1 VAGTIPSFIAPSS
14 KTYLNVGRELVTGT
28 TVLGTV
34 TFPMDKNDYSPED
47 TPKFLP
53 DEAIRGVMSPLF
65 NEIRG
70 VENSTFSYGGPAF
83 LDVEGYWLDNTFG
96 DLSSTSQGTL
106 GSAITLGTALAI
118 GATQLTVGTANSL
131 GTVTTGSII
140 QIGDGAA
147 SEIVIATA
155 GSNSNTVNF
164 VNNPTR
170 FAHTTAA
177 TAALQTIPGGY
188 THTFAILNTGSG
200 QPPTH
205 TVTDYTG
212 LTPTVG
218 ARSYPSSCVSQFDFS
233 GNAEELLMHKV
244 AGMGWISAPATGTPT
259 LTSLF
264 TLPQANWESTI
275 TIAGTPVYNIGNW
288 SVSIKRALQT
298 YWTALNA
305 QNPYVIARGGLGL
318 TWNLDF
324 TVAVDESPLS
334 DMLTSGYQSVVMAL
348 TNGLTGVNKLG
359 VTITTS
365 RAQAVKS
372 KPTRNAV
379 LVGYSTEWE
388 ATANSTDI
396 GGSGGIGPGT
406 VTIYNATPTY

>member
-1 VAGTIPSFIAPSS
+1 
-14 KTYLNVGRELVTGT
+14 
-28 TVLGTV
+28 
-34 TFPMDKNDYSPED
+34 
-47 TPKFLP
+47 
-53 DEAIRGVMSPLF
+53 
-65 NEIRG
+65 
-70 VENSTFSYGGPAF
+70 
-83 LDVEGYWLDNTFG
+83 
-96 DLSSTSQGTL
+96 
-106 GSAITLGTALAI
+106 
-118 GATQLTVGTANSL
+118 
-131 GTVTTGSII
+131 
-140 QIGDGAA
+140 
-147 SEIVIATA
+147 
-155 GSNSNTVNF
+155 
-164 VNNPTR
+164 
-170 FAHTTAA
+170 
-177 TAALQTIPGGY
+177 
-188 THTFAILNTGSG
+188 
-200 QPPTH
+200 
-205 TVTDYTG
+205 
-212 LTPTVG
+212 
-218 ARSYPSSCVSQFDFS
+218 
-233 GNAEELLMHKV
+233 
-244 AGMGWISAPATGTPT
+244 
-259 LTSLF
+259 
-264 TLPQANWESTI
+264 
-275 TIAGTPVYNIGNW
+275 
-288 SVSIKRALQT
+288 VSIKRALQT